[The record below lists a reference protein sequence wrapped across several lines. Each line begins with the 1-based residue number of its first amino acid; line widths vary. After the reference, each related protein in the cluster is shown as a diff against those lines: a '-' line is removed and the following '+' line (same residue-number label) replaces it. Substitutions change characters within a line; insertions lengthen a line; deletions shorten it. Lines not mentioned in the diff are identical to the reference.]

1 MIEIVSANRCTKCG
15 ICVKVCPT
23 NVFDGIVGEVP
34 VIARQSDCQTCS
46 MCEVY
51 CPADALFVAPPT
63 TPLPPGSPWLD
74 EEWLVHAG
82 LLGRYRELEGWGPG
96 RTPSSRRPLA
106 LSRRANANLGRLPAR
121 REERR
126 DVDTS
131 LLPLDGTPAMTRAT
145 PASGPVESGPGD
157 RRTAEA
163 IGNKMGEV
171 P

>member
-1 MIEIVSANRCTKCG
+1 MIEIVSAGRCTQCG

-23 NVFDGIVGEVP
+23 NVFDGAAGEVP

-63 TPLPPGSPWLD
+63 TPLPADSPWLD
-74 EEWLVHAG
+74 EERLAQAG

-106 LSRRANANLGRLPAR
+106 LSRRSGASLGRLPAR
-121 REERR
+121 REQRR

-131 LLPLDGTPAMTRAT
+131 VLPLDGTAAMSRAT
-145 PASGPVESGPGD
+145 PASGPVESAPGG
-157 RRTAEA
+157 RKPAEA
-163 IGNKMGEV
+163 IGNEQSAMR
-171 P
+171 